1 MPKMLPKSRLDYSL
15 EIRYRLSN
23 GEWSKW
29 INKGKGSFQNI
40 ELVQRQIRLL
50 AAEHYG
56 RQKEIRFEWN
66 GWLCDYS
73 GQPTG
78 EVISLK

>member
-1 MPKMLPKSRLDYSL
+1 MLPKSKLDYSL

-29 INKGKGSFQNI
+29 MNKGKGSFQNI
-40 ELVQRQIRLL
+40 ELVQRQIRTL

-73 GQPTG
+73 GHPTG

>member
-1 MPKMLPKSRLDYSL
+1 MPRMLPKSKLDYSL

-29 INKGKGSFQNI
+29 MNKGKGSFQNI
-40 ELVQRQIRLL
+40 ELVQRQIRTL

-73 GQPTG
+73 GHPTG

>member
-1 MPKMLPKSRLDYSL
+1 MPRMLPKSKLDYSL

-29 INKGKGSFQNI
+29 MNKGKGNFQNI
-40 ELVQRQIRLL
+40 ELVQRQIRTL
-50 AAEHYG
+50 AAEYYG

-66 GWLCDYS
+66 GWLCDYL

>member
-1 MPKMLPKSRLDYSL
+1 MLPKSKLDYSL

-29 INKGKGSFQNI
+29 MNKGKGSFQSI
-40 ELVQRQIRLL
+40 EIVQRQIRTL

-73 GQPTG
+73 GQPIG

>member
-1 MPKMLPKSRLDYSL
+1 MARTLPKSKLDYSL
-15 EIRYRLSN
+15 EIRYRLSS

-29 INKGKGSFQNI
+29 VNQGKGSFQNI
-40 ELVQRQIRLL
+40 EIVQKQIRML
-50 AAEHYG
+50 AASYYG

-66 GWLCDYS
+66 GWLCDFA
-73 GQPTG
+73 GLPTG

>member
-1 MPKMLPKSRLDYSL
+1 MPRMLPKSKLDYSL

-29 INKGKGSFQNI
+29 MNKGKGSFQNI
-40 ELVQRQIRLL
+40 ELVQRQIRTL

>member
-1 MPKMLPKSRLDYSL
+1 MPRMLPKSRLDYSL

>member
-1 MPKMLPKSRLDYSL
+1 MPKMLPKSTLDYSL
-15 EIRYRLSN
+15 EIRYRFSN

-29 INKGKGSFQNI
+29 MNKGKGSFQTI
-40 ELVQRQIRLL
+40 ELVQQQIRLL
-50 AAEHYG
+50 SASYKG
-56 RQKEIRFEWN
+56 RDKEIRFEWN

-78 EVISLK
+78 EVIALK

>member
-1 MPKMLPKSRLDYSL
+1 MPRMLPKSKLDYSL

-29 INKGKGSFQNI
+29 MNKGKGNFQNI
-40 ELVQRQIRLL
+40 ELVQRQIRTL

>member
-1 MPKMLPKSRLDYSL
+1 MLPKSKLDYSL

>member
-1 MPKMLPKSRLDYSL
+1 MLPKSKLDYSL

-29 INKGKGSFQNI
+29 MNKGKGSFQNI
-40 ELVQRQIRLL
+40 ELVQRQIRTL

>member
-1 MPKMLPKSRLDYSL
+1 MPRMLPKSKLDYSL

-29 INKGKGSFQNI
+29 INKGKGNFQNI
-40 ELVQRQIRLL
+40 ELVQRQIRTL

-73 GQPTG
+73 GHPTG